1 VANDEQS
8 FPKLKLFKMYI
19 CSSVLQERLVELST
33 LSVEHEIAQNID
45 LKELVSIFAKLK
57 AQKVKF

>member
-1 VANDEQS
+1 
-8 FPKLKLFKMYI
+8 
-19 CSSVLQERLVELST
+19 VLQERLVELSV